1 MHFFRLLLPLLLAL
15 LVCDL
20 PDERY
25 QQFSFTKEI
34 TTTSDSHFVY
44 LSNPTFAP
52 VRVRSNSKTNEPP
65 IDFQFILPALSDTT
79 LSFPATIYDSTSVQN
94 VVIAVSLGNPFNS
107 TPDSSFRYK
116 WPFPKGKNYTILQGY
131 HGKYSHDSD
140 YSRYAIDFKMAEG
153 DTITAARNGIV
164 IGVIEDYDVGGN
176 SKKYRDYANYITLLH
191 DDGTMS
197 QYAHLMH
204 KGALVEVGDTVKTLQ
219 PIGLAGNTGFSSA
232 PHLHFNTIRAVDW
245 TKTAGFSVQF
255 ELMDGS
261 EIKKG
266 MTVSH

>member
-1 MHFFRLLLPLLLAL
+1 MQFFRLVLPLLLAFI
-15 LVCDL
+15 VCDL

-34 TTTSDSHFVY
+34 TTTNDSHFVY
-44 LSNPTFAP
+44 LANPSMAP
-52 VRVRSNSKTNEPP
+52 VRVRSNSKSIEPP
-65 IDFQFILPALSDTT
+65 IEFQFILPALSDTT
-79 LSFPATIYDSTSVQN
+79 FSFPAAIFDSSAIQN
-94 VVIAVSLGNPFNS
+94 LSIAVSLGDPFNS
-107 TPDSSFRYK
+107 TPDSSFSYS
-116 WPFPKGKNYTILQGY
+116 WPFPKGKSYAIMQAY
-131 HGKYSHDSD
+131 FGKYSHSSD
-140 YSRYAIDFKMAEG
+140 YSRFAIDFRMAEG
-153 DTITAARNGIV
+153 DTIIAARDGIV
-164 IGVIEDYDVGGN
+164 IGVIEDYNVGGN
-176 SKKYRDYANYITLLH
+176 NKKYRDFANYITLLH
-191 DDGTMS
+191 DDGTLS

-245 TKTAGFSVQF
+245 TKTAGFPVQF
-255 ELMDGS
+255 EQMDGS